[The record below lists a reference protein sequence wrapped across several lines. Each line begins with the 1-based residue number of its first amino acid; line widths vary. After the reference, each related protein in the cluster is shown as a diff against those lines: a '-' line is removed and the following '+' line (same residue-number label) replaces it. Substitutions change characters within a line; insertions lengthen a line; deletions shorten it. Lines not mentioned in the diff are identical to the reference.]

1 MKINYSLI
9 GGHIR
14 DIRSAKG
21 LTQAE
26 LAEKIDVSTPFISK
40 IERGVKHPSLET
52 LISIASSLGTTIDVL
67 LLGNQSEDRT
77 IYQKELRDVM
87 RGCSNAEQEFILSV
101 IKTIRSGFDKM

>member
-9 GGHIR
+9 GRHIK

-26 LAEKIDVSTPFISK
+26 LAEKIDVSPPFVSK

-77 IYQKELRDVM
+77 IYQSELRDAM
-87 RGCSNAEQEFILSV
+87 RGLNDSEREFVLSV
-101 IKTIRSGFDKM
+101 VKTIRTGLDKI